1 MEIFAGILGLIIF
14 TGVLWLWSENRKEIK
29 WRYPII
35 LLGIMFAIAF
45 VFTRTSFGV
54 AIGSGIATFFGWL
67 TTAAMNGI
75 TFVFNGTVKIGDT
88 GTFLLQTLMPI
99 LFFSVLVGLLLKF
112 GIFQQITKWVGK
124 GLSKISGQDELLSFE
139 APNAFILSQSGI
151 FVSAKEFINNL
162 TERQIL
168 AMGLIGNS
176 QISST
181 ILGAYLGMLTPKY
194 VITGTLL
201 NLLVGLFAVNIV
213 FPDNKS
219 LEKENE
225 IDMSFMMKKPEGN
238 IFNVISNYATTGF
251 HTVIAIAVSLMA
263 FLGLIALLNQTFNGI
278 FGTSFEQILGYVFSP
293 IAWLMGSGSDS
304 VQVGQLMATKFM
316 SNEFVGIMNL
326 QQMHLSS
333 KATAIASVG
342 LLSFANLS
350 CIGIIGSAISAVSDK
365 QSKVFFKKG
374 LKVILVSFICSLITG
389 TITGLMVF

>member
-1 MEIFAGILGLIIF
+1 MEILSGILGLCVFIGI
-14 TGVLWLWSENRKEIK
+14 LWLWSENRKEIK
-29 WRYPII
+29 WKYPII
-35 LLGIMFAIAF
+35 LLAIMLGIAF
-45 VFTRTSFGV
+45 VFTRTTFGIAV
-54 AIGSGIATFFGWL
+54 GQGIATFFGWL

-75 TFVFNGTVKIGDT
+75 EFVFGGTVKIGET

-112 GIFQQITKWVGK
+112 GIFQWVTKWIGK
-124 GLSKISGQDELLSFE
+124 GLSKISGQDELISFE

-151 FVSAKEFINNL
+151 FVSAKEFIDNL

-168 AMGLIGNS
+168 AMGLIGNA

-181 ILGAYLGMLTPKY
+181 ILGAYLGMLSPKY

-201 NLLVGLFAVNIV
+201 NLFVGLFAVNIV
-213 FPDNKS
+213 FPEKKT
-219 LEKENE
+219 LEVDNE

-251 HTVIAIAVSLMA
+251 NTVIAIAVSLMA
-263 FLGLIALLNQTFNGI
+263 FLGLIALLNQTFNGA
-278 FGTSFEQILGYVFSP
+278 FGISFEQVLGYVFSP
-293 IAWLMGSGSDS
+293 VAWLMGAGSDS
-304 VQVGQLMATKFM
+304 MQVGQLMATKFV

-326 QQMHLSS
+326 QQMHLSA

-350 CIGIIGSAISAVSDK
+350 CIGIIGSAISAVSNK

-374 LKVILVSFICSLITG
+374 LKVIVVSFICSLITG
-389 TITGLMVF
+389 TITGLMMF